1 MIALKELQKLFMVY
15 YSGDNPPSL
24 RFGEA
29 SKNFW
34 PDFFNG
40 AWVEF
45 LEMGGMWGCL
55 YAKACFRSEI
65 FRPPPSRQ
73 DRGAAL
79 PSCITS

>member
-29 SKNFW
+29 SKNFLAG
-34 PDFFNG
+34 FFCG

-45 LEMGGMWGCL
+45 LDM
-55 YAKACFRSEI
+55 
-65 FRPPPSRQ
+65 
-73 DRGAAL
+73 
-79 PSCITS
+79 